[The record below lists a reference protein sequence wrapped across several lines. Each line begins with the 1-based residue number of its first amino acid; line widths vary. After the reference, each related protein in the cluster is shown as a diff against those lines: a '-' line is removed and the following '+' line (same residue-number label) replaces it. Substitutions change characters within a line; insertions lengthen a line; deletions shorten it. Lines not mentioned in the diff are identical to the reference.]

1 MIPANSVARALVHIG
16 DRWSLLIVGTAFQ
29 GVRRFDEWHK
39 GIGIA
44 SNILASRLNRLVNNG
59 CLEKLP
65 AEDGNRFIYHLTDMG
80 RELFPT
86 ALMFWRFDRL
96 WSRRHP
102 LQPVALIHVPCGHA
116 MTPST
121 VCAHCREP
129 VVARD
134 VRYEDGPGAGMDKM
148 PPPKSSRR
156 SNVTLGDG
164 AVIDVLFG
172 ESVDF
177 FGDRWTQ
184 LVLASFFLGER
195 RYEEIRARWHIATN
209 VLADRLRL
217 LVDTGM
223 LQRRIYQTNPER
235 SEYLLTPKGMDV
247 FPIVLTLMKWGDRW
261 LAPKG
266 ARPLILTHT
275 RCGAELDPIVVCD
288 HCGDELDPHEVTF
301 LAKKSRALKPVP

>member
-1 MIPANSVARALVHIG
+1 MIPANSIARALVHIG
-16 DRWSLLIVGTAFQ
+16 DRWSLLIVGTSFR

-44 SNILASRLNRLVNNG
+44 SNILASRLNRLVSNG
-59 CLEKLP
+59 CFEKLP
-65 AEDGNRFIYHLTDMG
+65 AADGNRFIYRLTDMG

-96 WSRRHP
+96 WSRKHP
-102 LQPVALIHVPCGHA
+102 LQPALIHTPCRHT
-116 MTPST
+116 MTPSI
-121 VCAHCREP
+121 VCAHCRAP

-134 VRYEDGPGAGMDKM
+134 VRYEDGPGAGVDRM

-156 SNVTLGDG
+156 SNITLGG
-164 AVIDVLFG
+164 GTVIDSLFG
-172 ESVDF
+172 ESVDV

-184 LVLASFFLGER
+184 LVLASFFLGDR

-209 VLADRLRL
+209 VLADRLHL
-217 LVDTGM
+217 LVDAGM

-235 SEYLLTPKGMDV
+235 SEYLLTPKGMDI

-261 LAPKG
+261 LTPKG

-288 HCGDELDPHEVTF
+288 CCGGELYTHEVTY
-301 LAKKSRALKPVP
+301 LAKDLKP